1 MANLLTNVSTSGSG
15 LSRSSGSQPSTSSGL
30 DNNIS
35 SEEWQSVPSRGNK
48 NANGRSKNTAST
60 SQSNK
65 QTDAWTPRTV
75 GAYHAHQGDNQR
87 SQNQSAQRPQQ
98 SRQTDSRPQSRQTDS
113 RPQSRHTENVT
124 FRGVPTPRTVNDRRT
139 ALFLIVT
146 EIDKIVAQAQSM
158 QEFELLLSYLYEPSL
173 QPNKGNP
180 RFPIV
185 ERTVDERTKIVET
198 IVSYSLWEILTPTS
212 SFGKILAMD
221 LSVHATFASKSK
233 LNEMIYTIFGMATW
247 PRWGRN
253 GRDVVRFP
261 RSHND
266 ILKTVEALLK
276 LHVSPF
282 RINDKNETIFQTV
295 SVSVSKGNI
304 TRETGDAIIAMV
316 LEYSVTDAD
325 LMFGCVRTI
334 FSDLKRKEPIHFNK
348 SLILL
353 AMMNPDALEKILTA
367 LFKLDLDHAGAITV
381 NRADATFELYL
392 NFEKLVN
399 MIRSDEHHPDFAQH
413 FNRNQSLINGLLTK
427 IASFYMES
435 LYKLAPK
442 FVEYDVSDG
451 NCSSNAN
458 GTPVVKSFEAIGAF
472 AFFVSL
478 RTDFNISKFPLKIQV
493 GALIQSLT
501 VIDKLDNAENITLLL
516 NLYRTAQLSMPVKI
530 LIENA
535 FKKANIEMKAPATIT
550 PNLVAKPI
558 VYLKHAEILQPD
570 QVDEWQNDIKTYQA
584 NKTASISL
592 APPKKSYGKPKVEPK
607 AEPKVEPKAESK
619 AESKAEPKAESVAE
633 SNTNS
638 KEKLSKLATGL
649 EKIGSDPI
657 DFSKELPACLDD
669 ALYTLSKLVKEFE
682 VAQVA
687 RAFLT
692 NACANLFNDSQIDQL
707 GQLVMHL
714 DKQVIIKKEAFQN
727 LLKNETDVEEILD
740 CTQDDNWRAGDVIDA
755 FKSVCL

>member
-1 MANLLTNVSTSGSG
+1 MAQSSTNASTSGSG
-15 LSRSSGSQPSTSSGL
+15 LSRSSGSHPSSSSGL
-30 DNNIS
+30 DNNS
-35 SEEWQSVPSRGNK
+35 SDEWQSVPSRGEK
-48 NANGRSKNTAST
+48 NGRSKNPAST

-87 SQNQSAQRPQQ
+87 SQSRQTDSRPQQ
-98 SRQTDSRPQSRQTDS
+98 SRQTDSRPQQNRHTDS
-113 RPQSRHTENVT
+113 RPHQNRQTENVV

-139 ALFLIVT
+139 ALFLMVT
-146 EIDKIVAQAQSM
+146 EIGRIVAQAQSM

-173 QPNKGNP
+173 QPNKVNP

-185 ERTVDERTKIVET
+185 ERTVEERTKIVET

-233 LNEMIYTIFGMATW
+233 VNEMVYTIFGMATW

-253 GRDVVRFP
+253 GRDVVHFP
-261 RSHND
+261 RSPND
-266 ILKTVEALLK
+266 VLKTVEALLK

-316 LEYSVTDAD
+316 LEYSTKDAD

-334 FSDLKRKEPIHFNK
+334 FADLKRKEPIHFNK

-353 AMMNPDALEKILTA
+353 ALMNPEAFEKILTA
-367 LFKLDLDHAGAITV
+367 LFKLDLDHAGSITV
-381 NRADATFELYL
+381 NRVSATFELYL
-392 NFEKLVN
+392 NIEKLVI
-399 MIRSDEHHPDFAQH
+399 MICKGEHHPDFAEH
-413 FNRNQSLINGLLTK
+413 FKRNQSLINGLLSK
-427 IASFYMES
+427 MEAFYLKS
-435 LYKLAPK
+435 LYDVAPNL
-442 FVEYDVSDG
+442 VEYDVSDG
-451 NCSSNAN
+451 NSSSNAV
-458 GTPVVKSFEAIGAF
+458 GTIVFKSLEAFGGLAYIA
-472 AFFVSL
+472 SPDCDIKKL
-478 RTDFNISKFPLKIQV
+478 PLKSQV
-493 GALIQSLT
+493 GYLVRSLS
-501 VIDKLDNAENITLLL
+501 VKDKEDNSDNITLLL
-516 NLYRTAQLSMPVKI
+516 NLYKTPQLSMTVKI

-535 FKKANIEMKAPATIT
+535 FKTAKIEMKAPVTTMATPKLVVQPLQQSTVT
-550 PNLVAKPI
+550 P
-558 VYLKHAEILQPD
+558 
-570 QVDEWQNDIKTYQA
+570 
-584 NKTASISL
+584 ISL
-592 APPKKSYGKPKVEPK
+592 APPKKSFGKPKVEPK
-607 AEPKVEPKAESK
+607 VEPKIEPKPEPKPESKVELKVEPKVESKAESK
-619 AESKAEPKAESVAE
+619 AESKVESKVEPKAV
-633 SNTNS
+633 NI
-638 KEKLSKLATGL
+638 EKLTNLVTGL

-669 ALYTLSKLVKEFE
+669 AFYSLSKLVKEFE
-682 VAQVA
+682 IAQVA
-687 RAFLT
+687 RAFVT

-707 GQLVMHL
+707 GQLVMYL
-714 DKQVIIKKEAFQN
+714 DKQEIIKKEVFQN